1 MGNTFAAK
9 GLGALDA
16 GALIVEAQIV
26 VHEADHPDV
35 IGEFPDADGL
45 TGKDLGEVAP
55 EWLRTQSS
63 AQL

>member
-1 MGNTFAAK
+1 
-9 GLGALDA
+9 
-16 GALIVEAQIV
+16 
-26 VHEADHPDV
+26 VHEADHTDV
-35 IGEFPDADGL
+35 IADFPDADGL